1 MGSSEGAEGEHGAT
15 RPPDRGKRL
24 LERDLSGKEVAFGCL
39 ALVLIVGL
47 GYLFLV
53 RPVLQRQGQQ
63 LQIMQTA
70 FDALPVYPGS
80 ARATFNATNEFGRQ
94 VDIVAG
100 YRYSGLCRSVQSY
113 YNTQAPQEGW
123 SVTKPLYI
131 VKAGD
136 PSGDEY
142 HTDYQK
148 TASGLRLDL
157 NVSCSVHQDGPS
169 AGDPQDIYVLYIAQ
183 AS

>member
-1 MGSSEGAEGEHGAT
+1 MKWSKWYEWSPNDDRAN
-15 RPPDRGKRL
+15 RPTPRGKGL
-24 LERDLSGKEVAFGCL
+24 LERDLSRKELAFGCL

-47 GYLFLV
+47 GYVFV
-53 RPVLQRQGQQ
+53 VAPVLQRQGQQ

-80 ARATFNATNEFGRQ
+80 TRATFNATNEWGHE

-100 YRYSGLCRSVQSY
+100 YRYSGFCTSLQSY
-113 YNTQAPQEGW
+113 YNSQAPKEGW

-131 VKAGD
+131 V
-136 PSGDEY
+136 SGDEY

-148 TASGLRLDL
+148 PVSGLRLDL
-157 NVSCSVHQDGPS
+157 NVSCSVHQDGPN